1 VIPLISPNSPHKRN
15 RRLVSFLLFRR
26 IISATPAET
35 PTRENQNQKEENGT
49 EISPKESSLQSYW
62 LAS

>member
-1 VIPLISPNSPHKRN
+1 
-15 RRLVSFLLFRR
+15 LLFRR

-49 EISPKESSLQSYW
+49 EINPKESSLAGFMMVAKKRHTW
-62 LAS
+62 ASEPWHLLKWR